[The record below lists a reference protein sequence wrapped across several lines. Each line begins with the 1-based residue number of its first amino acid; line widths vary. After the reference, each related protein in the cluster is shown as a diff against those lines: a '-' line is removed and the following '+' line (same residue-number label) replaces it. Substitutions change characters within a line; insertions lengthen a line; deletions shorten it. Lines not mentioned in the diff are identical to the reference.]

1 VRYFAC
7 AAAVSTIALSSRT
20 TCRSD
25 AAISPLV
32 PVLRDNMWLTIHVLT
47 IMLGYAAFTLAM
59 GIGHLNPGLL
69 LPPLARGLFKNLAL
83 PVPTIQVGTLFLA

>member
-1 VRYFAC
+1 MRNLTRLVA
-7 AAAVSTIALSSRT
+7 IALLIADNVPIF
-20 TCRSD
+20 D

-59 GIGHLNPGLL
+59 GIGHLNRAGHDLV
-69 LPPLARGLFKNLAL
+69 AREIRRLMR
-83 PVPTIQVGTLFLA
+83 